1 MINILIF
8 PSGSLV
14 AREIHESL
22 KYEKNICL
30 YGTDDQESNP
40 SSFYFETYIPNCP
53 FITEEEKEAI
63 KKEKRDKYNEER
75 RLKRLQDKEQNATI
89 I

>member
-30 YGTDDQESNP
+30 YGTDDQEV
-40 SSFYFETYIPNCP
+40 
-53 FITEEEKEAI
+53 
-63 KKEKRDKYNEER
+63 
-75 RLKRLQDKEQNATI
+75 TI
-89 I
+89 HS